1 MSPPIRPDH
10 RSPTGRTATSYEI
23 ELDGEPVGL
32 LSYRLA
38 GDMITHR
45 HTEIDPSVGG
55 RGLGSALVRFAL
67 DDARARGLTRDPGSA
82 RSWRTFIVRH
92 PEYED
97 LCGVVTFAGSGTCA
111 LRPVRTA
118 RGCPAS

>member
-1 MSPPIRPDH
+1 MSPPDQPIFVADH
-10 RSPTGRTATSYEI
+10 PHRDRYEI
-23 ELDGEPVGL
+23 ELDGQRVGL

-38 GDMITHR
+38 GATITHR

-67 DDARARGLTRDPGSA
+67 DDARARELTVIPA
-82 RSWRTFIVRH
+82 CPFVAHFIVRH

-97 LCGVVTFAGSGTCA
+97 LVA
-111 LRPVRTA
+111 
-118 RGCPAS
+118 